1 MCDTFV
7 LRKCAPTLLIILCCS
22 YGLKAVNGVNR
33 LSGDGL
39 EAKDVPGMMQGGG
52 KWPGRCVRNLQI

>member
-1 MCDTFV
+1 MKT
-7 LRKCAPTLLIILCCS
+7 
-22 YGLKAVNGVNR
+22 VNGVNR

-52 KWPGRCVRNLQI
+52 KWPGRYCRTFVITCAIPVNMLHYRGRQQIL